1 MRRNRRLGKEAM
13 RITVIGAV
21 TIIAAI
27 IVAVLVLK
35 ALSDKSGQGP
45 EKNDRQ

>member
-1 MRRNRRLGKEAM
+1 M

-21 TIIAAI
+21 TIVAAI

-45 EKNDRQ
+45 EDKEL